1 MRAPL
6 EIFDGERSPRRA
18 GSADTRGASAG
29 APAESAHAP
38 GARPVDPSADGRS
51 RAAASAA
58 PARRRPDDKRVER
71 ADPAGTR
78 PAHADPRRQGNAP
91 RERRGQL
98 VTVRSGQTSPR
109 GHQGTAHPQVARPHP
124 KRQARGHD
132 FAASAGWRPAF
143 DNPQHQEQ
151 ILLILKDR
159 NGLCPKCGFDLIGQ
173 ERPDCPECAW
183 VIDPSKLIFP
193 DAPPRPGYTALLASA
208 AGTHAIT
215 VGILCLALNTIIAGL
230 VLPIV
235 FAVQLF
241 ATWKLITHL
250 TNPELFT
257 KLNAEKRR
265 PHWRAAIGSV
275 ALGVIGAVGAFL
287 YWTLS

>member
-1 MRAPL
+1 
-6 EIFDGERSPRRA
+6 
-18 GSADTRGASAG
+18 
-29 APAESAHAP
+29 
-38 GARPVDPSADGRS
+38 
-51 RAAASAA
+51 
-58 PARRRPDDKRVER
+58 VER
-71 ADPAGTR
+71 ADPARTR
-78 PAHADPRRQGNAP
+78 AAYAGPYRQGHAP

-98 VTVRSGQTSPR
+98 QPIRAGQTPAG
-109 GHQGTAHPQVARPHP
+109 GHQGPAHSKVANPDQ
-124 KRQARGHD
+124 KRQARSHD

-151 ILLILKDR
+151 ILLILR
-159 NGLCPKCGFDLIGQ
+159 ERHGLCPKCGFDLIGQ

-208 AGTHAIT
+208 AGAHAIT
-215 VGILCLALNTIIAGL
+215 VGILCLALNPIIAGL

-250 TNPELFT
+250 TYPESFT
-257 KLNAEKRR
+257 KLNAQKRR
-265 PHWRAAIGSV
+265 PYWHAAIGSV
-275 ALGVIGAVGAFL
+275 AMGAAGAVGAFL

>member
-1 MRAPL
+1 M
-6 EIFDGERSPRRA
+6 ERTDP
-18 GSADTRGASAG
+18 
-29 APAESAHAP
+29 P
-38 GARPVDPSADGRS
+38 GT
-51 RAAASAA
+51 RAAH
-58 PARRRPDDKRVER
+58 
-71 ADPAGTR
+71 T
-78 PAHADPRRQGNAP
+78 DPRRQGNAP

-98 VTVRSGQTSPR
+98 VTVRAGQTPA
-109 GHQGTAHPQVARPHP
+109 GGYQGSTPPQVARPDQ

-151 ILLILKDR
+151 ILLILAGR
-159 NGLCPKCGFDLIGQ
+159 HGLCPKCGFDLIDQ

-193 DAPPRPGYTALLASA
+193 DAPPKPGYALLLATA
-208 AGTHAIT
+208 AGAHAIT
-215 VGILCLALNTIIAGL
+215 VGILCLALNVVIAGL
-230 VLPIV
+230 VLPIA

-241 ATWKLITHL
+241 ATWKLVTHL

-257 KLNAEKRR
+257 KLGADKRR
-265 PHWRAAIGSV
+265 PHWHAAIGSV
-275 ALGVIGAVGAFL
+275 AMGVLGAVGAFL